1 MNYFTV
7 NMLMNVTVAA
17 QVPSYKPYCL
27 PLNVLHITA
36 FWLHYKLDQI
46 RQRVFLCLR
55 HLTAETGVIMFR
67 GCPSVPFS

>member
-55 HLTAETGVIMFR
+55 H
-67 GCPSVPFS
+67 